1 FVQRVSGSGV
11 FQLELHEFVNSHGSL
26 ASGKTCSPHCRT
38 FFRVC
43 LKHFQAVVSPGS
55 CTFGSIITPVLGINS
70 FSIKDTER
78 FDSPIKLPF
87 NFTWPVRFHF
97 KPDCGLSALRN
108 VPGFGFPRP
117 SSSPAGR
124 WRGTGMALERPSG
137 KRSPP
142 RHRGTSRAK
151 GPGTQKR
158 VPLSS
163 SASWPDPACSCCCG
177 QSLKWGGCPNSVT
190 GRCAQL
196 PGRRLGPAICL
207 SGCTEQNGYC
217 NKPGECICRPGWQ
230 GRYCDECI
238 PHIGCRHGTCKTQWQ
253 CICDEGWGGLFCDQD
268 LNYCTHHRP
277 CKNGATCMNTGQGSY
292 TCSCK
297 PGFTGVDCEHEISEC
312 DSNPCRNG
320 GSCTDMENG
329 YHCLCPPG
337 YYGTH
342 CEHSALT
349 CIDSPC
355 FNGGTCLEKEQGASY
370 TCVCPFGFTG
380 SNCEKKV
387 DRCTSNPCAND
398 GNCFYLGQIR
408 VCRCRAG
415 FSGQKCEININDC
428 ARNPCSNGGTCHDL
442 INDYTCTCLPGYSG
456 RNCDIKTRDECA
468 SGPCEN
474 GGTCYSG
481 LYSAN
486 FVCYCPSGFM
496 GNRCELPVYPV
507 PVTLPPKPVPWIAI
521 SMGVGLVALLILFC
535 MIAMVIRQMRMH
547 PEQDLE
553 TMNNLSDF
561 QKDNLIPASQLK
573 NTNKNKDLEVDCGLE
588 KSNYKP
594 KNHKLD
600 YNLVKDLTSRGTQ
613 EDKYY
618 KSEKCLGEK
627 SPLRLHSEKPECRI
641 SAICSPRDSMY
652 QSVFVI
658 TEERN
663 ECIIAT
669 EV

>member
-1 FVQRVSGSGV
+1 GGIACACDGAVLCSFVQSASGSGV
-11 FQLELHEFVNSHGSL
+11 FQLKLHEFVNSRGAL
-26 ASGKTCSPHCRT
+26 ASGELCTPHCRT

-55 CTFGSIITPVLGINS
+55 CTFGSIITPVLGVNS
-70 FSIKDTER
+70 FSIRDTER

-87 NFTWPVRFHF
+87 NFTWPGTFSLIIQAWHAPEWLISQMAIQRSLAVGEVWSQ
-97 KPDCGLSALRN
+97 D
-108 VPGFGFPRP
+108 VQ
-117 SSSPAGR
+117 SSPLTQLRYSYRVVCSENYYGESCSR
-124 WRGTGMALERPSG
+124 LC
-137 KRSPP
+137 KR
-142 RHRGTSRAK
+142 RDDRFGHYVCEADG
-151 GPGTQKR
+151 
-158 VPLSS
+158 
-163 SASWPDPACSCCCG
+163 
-177 QSLKWGGCPNSVT
+177 SLTC
-190 GRCAQL
+190 L
-196 PGRRLGPAICL
+196 PGWTGEYCTKELFAEGTLGLKYVIPCSKCIRRPHAGCSLFACAHKAQCTWWRLGPCFHTDL
-207 SGCTEQNGYC
+207 STPY
-217 NKPGECICRPGWQ
+217 
-230 GRYCDECI
+230 
-238 PHIGCRHGTCKTQWQ
+238 
-253 CICDEGWGGLFCDQD
+253 
-268 LNYCTHHRP
+268 
-277 CKNGATCMNTGQGSY
+277 
-292 TCSCK
+292 
-297 PGFTGVDCEHEISEC
+297 
-312 DSNPCRNG
+312 
-320 GSCTDMENG
+320 
-329 YHCLCPPG
+329 
-337 YYGTH
+337 
-342 CEHSALT
+342 
-349 CIDSPC
+349 
-355 FNGGTCLEKEQGASY
+355 
-370 TCVCPFGFTG
+370 
-380 SNCEKKV
+380 
-387 DRCTSNPCAND
+387 

-428 ARNPCSNGGTCHDL
+428 ARSPCSNGGTCHDL

-496 GNRCELPVYPV
+496 GSRCELPVYSV
-507 PVTLPPKPVPWIAI
+507 PITLPPKPVPWIAI

-547 PEQDLE
+547 PQQDLE

-573 NTNKNKDLEVDCGLE
+573 NTNKNKDLEVDCVLE

-600 YNLVKDLTSRGTQ
+600 YNLVKDLTSRGTH

-618 KSEKCLGEK
+618 KSEKCLGDK

-669 EV
+669 EVSKHTNERTNSQSKSSI